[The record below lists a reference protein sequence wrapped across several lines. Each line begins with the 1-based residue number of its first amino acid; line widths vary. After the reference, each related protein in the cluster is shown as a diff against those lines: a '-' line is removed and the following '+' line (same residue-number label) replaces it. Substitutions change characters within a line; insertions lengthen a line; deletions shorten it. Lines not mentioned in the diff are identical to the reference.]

1 MRPVPVSCAVVE
13 VGRFI
18 RVTCLQSKRR
28 KVVLCLCG
36 SLSVCV
42 QVFVKI
48 KEKKSVLQV
57 PTAAVDNGRV
67 E

>member
-1 MRPVPVSCAVVE
+1 M
-13 VGRFI
+13 
-18 RVTCLQSKRR
+18 
-28 KVVLCLCG
+28 
-36 SLSVCV
+36 SVCV
-42 QVFVKI
+42 RVFVKI

>member
-1 MRPVPVSCAVVE
+1 MRPVE

-36 SLSVCV
+36 SLSVSVCV
-42 QVFVKI
+42 RVFVKI
-48 KEKKSVLQV
+48 KEKKSVLQMLTV
-57 PTAAVDNGRV
+57 AVDNERV